1 MNNEQTTSSD
11 QNRNNSDNSKHF
23 SFCSKKKES
32 APGARGWWVP
42 NFRKPNDEP
51 FWDIKVQYR
60 EEERKK
66 INYQK

>member
-1 MNNEQTTSSD
+1 MNKQPPQTKTGTIPTILSTF
-11 QNRNNSDNSKHF
+11 RF
-23 SFCSKKKES
+23 VPKKKES